1 MRLRLP
7 TLQSLGWRRSTL
19 PALFGADLRALGP
32 VHACTCGCTMFN
44 IMAAFEDYD
53 IAWWHLDG
61 TCANCGNL
69 LVPYLVL
76 WTIQRIELH
85 FFNCATN
92 AKIGPHPGFLLSR
105 GRCLALYYKDYS
117 LSSTSPNSVSV
128 LSAHLI
134 AGAVT
139 APIST
144 AY

>member
-32 VHACTCGCTMFN
+32 VHVCTCGCTMFN

-69 LVPYLVL
+69 VTIPCPGQSRRTLIYTACINHKLL
-76 WTIQRIELH
+76 WTNYQ
-85 FFNCATN
+85 T
-92 AKIGPHPGFLLSR
+92 
-105 GRCLALYYKDYS
+105 
-117 LSSTSPNSVSV
+117 
-128 LSAHLI
+128 
-134 AGAVT
+134 
-139 APIST
+139 
-144 AY
+144 